1 MLQLCRALPHAVT
14 VNLLLKNQFDKIVQV
29 AWLRGFFLS
38 WGFDKE
44 VNEEFE
50 TCVIHCVFF
59 FGRGGKWSLFLKR
72 SDFGGFE
79 RCECRTFCIS
89 DFQKSVRCCFNRSTC
104 LHILRCRIPNIKKS
118 IAFDTLPLLKY
129 FCYQTCHII

>member
-1 MLQLCRALPHAVT
+1 MT

-59 FGRGGKWSLFLKR
+59 WKGRKVESLF
-72 SDFGGFE
+72 E
-79 RCECRTFCIS
+79 
-89 DFQKSVRCCFNRSTC
+89 
-104 LHILRCRIPNIKKS
+104 KK
-118 IAFDTLPLLKY
+118 
-129 FCYQTCHII
+129 